1 MAIQKSVLSEP
12 EISKLLKNNY
22 DISADKVQRLHLG
35 TANCFKVFTK
45 DKTFFLKEY
54 QESFSE
60 GDLQR
65 ETALNNY
72 LLSQAFPTA
81 GFIKDE
87 NGNMYH
93 FVNGRYV
100 VLQEYIEGESYVNH
114 DLPDNMLFQTAEI
127 LAWLHNILKEYD
139 LPVDMSDMWVKKF
152 NVSQICAS
160 YDSLIDS
167 AQNIEDES
175 IRYKIGEDLIFKKG
189 LLKLIEPYGQYFS
202 KLTYKSTHGDYNAM
216 QYLCSGN
223 RIKAI
228 IDFASAKKIPA
239 VWEIMRS
246 YMQSANDT
254 KDPFDFDIS
263 KFCEYVRRYMHYSAL
278 TECDLKYMPYVYLY
292 QLGRSRYG
300 YKEYMTNAEN
310 KDELLEFAFWRT
322 NVCRLLLNKADE
334 ISAKLTLL

>member
-1 MAIQKSVLSEP
+1 MAVQKSVLSEQ

-22 DISADKVQRLHLG
+22 RISADQVQRLHLG

-45 DKTFFLKEY
+45 DTPFFLKEY
-54 QESFSE
+54 QEAFSE

-65 ETALNNY
+65 ETALNKF

-81 GFIKDE
+81 GFIKDKNE
-87 NGNMYH
+87 NTYH

-100 VLQEYIEGESYVNH
+100 VLQEYIESESYVNH
-114 DLPDNMLFQTAEI
+114 DLPDNLLFQAAEI
-127 LAWLHNILKEYD
+127 LGQLHEILIGYN
-139 LPVDMSDMWVKKF
+139 LPVEMGVMWIKEF
-152 NVSQICAS
+152 NVSQTCAK
-160 YDSLIDS
+160 YDSLLDY
-167 AQNIEDES
+167 AQNVEDKA
-175 IRYKIGEDLIFKKG
+175 IRYKISKDLIFKKE
-189 LLKLIEPYGQYFS
+189 LIKLIEPYGQHFD
-202 KLTYKSTHGDYNAM
+202 KLTYKSTHGDYNSM
-216 QYLCSGN
+216 QYLCAGD

-246 YMQSANDT
+246 YMQSASDT
-254 KDPFDFDIS
+254 KDPFDFNVS
-263 KFCEYVRRYMHYSAL
+263 KFCEYVRCYMRFSAL

-310 KDELLEFAFWRT
+310 KDELLKFAFWRT
-322 NVCRLLLNKADE
+322 DVCRMLLNKADE
-334 ISAKLTLL
+334 ISAKLTAF